1 MKNPAISFFVLLL
14 MVDASAEAQEKFSRV
29 KVFGDSANP
38 YQQQAFIYGALQ
50 VDHCHFEDDAY
61 VVEIGA
67 AEMAQLKASAYKYR
81 VLVDDIAEHFRLN
94 NDVSSFYES
103 DRRDQ
108 RLAFSSPCTQV
119 ANIITTPLDFTPGS
133 MGGYYTYAEMVAKIG
148 ALAAAYPSIVD
159 TFSIGRT
166 IEGRDIWCIKISDNA
181 AADENEAEVLFHGLQ
196 HAREAISGTSLIFF
210 AQYLAENYARN
221 NSVRQLVNNRELFII
236 PCVNADGY
244 VYNQTT
250 NPAGGG
256 NWRKNR
262 RQLGGGQFGVDLNRN
277 YNADWGNCSAPVAG
291 IAASCGSG
299 VASTANNTYWG
310 TAPFSE
316 PETRAIRDF
325 TAARNFR
332 MSIDQHSEGAYN
344 TLPHGRVSLHPTHN
358 LIDSQFLYGFA
369 SSAMATYNC
378 HRLGNNLQ
386 TLNYE
391 VAGGNKDWMFQGDTS
406 MRINPRKI
414 YSFTSEAGG
423 GSFWPMASQIIPLAK
438 GLTFQYL
445 QAALVAG
452 AYADVQDAGDAAI
465 TSISGNLAFTV
476 RRVGILDGPITV
488 ALVPLQNMSDAGTA
502 ITLPAGTLPNYY
514 NTTSGNISYSLPI
527 GLGVGQV
534 VKFIWRVTAG
544 GISTD
549 DTISKIYNPVT
560 VVYDDMETGLATSR
574 WTISSGWGYTAAG
587 MGLNGAG
594 RSLAESPVGSYTSG
608 STRTL
613 TYRTAINL
621 SDATAAYLSFWVRH
635 RSENCQDI
643 LRIRISTNGG
653 ATYTNLCG
661 KLTIA
666 ERTGTLAGEPAL
678 TGIREEWSK
687 ELIDLSN
694 YTGSGMNNIR
704 LQFQFVSNTDPSNTV
719 DPYYRKRDDGFF
731 LDNIQLIKT
740 TARLILLPVAFLSFE
755 GKIVGDGKVELK
767 WNTTINDQHD
777 YFEVQRSVDGLQ
789 FITIG
794 QVGTAPP
801 CMFMDTAALPGV
813 NYYRIKQ
820 VDKNGSF
827 AYSTVIRVQYAKNK
841 LSYSLY
847 PNPAHDVVKLYVT
860 GSKDEQ
866 LRVVLSDLSGRRLA
880 EQNVVVQPSAT
891 ELKLSLAAYPAQVL
905 VLSIFDAKGGL
916 LATEKLV
923 KY

>member
-1 MKNPAISFFVLLL
+1 MKNPAIPFVLFLL
-14 MVDASAEAQEKFSRV
+14 MTDVSAEAQEKFSRV
-29 KVFGDSANP
+29 KIFSDSLNP
-38 YQQQAFIYGALQ
+38 YKQQAFIYGSLQ

-67 AEMAQLKASAYKYR
+67 AELAQLKASSYKYQI
-81 VLVDDIAEHFRLN
+81 VVDDIAEHFRRN
-94 NDVSSFYES
+94 NDVSRFYES
-103 DRRDQ
+103 DRTDQ
-108 RLAFSSPCTQV
+108 RLAFTSPCTQV
-119 ANIITTPLDFTPGS
+119 TNIIPTPVSFTPGS
-133 MGGYYTYAEMVAKIG
+133 MGGYYTYAEMVTKIG
-148 ALAAAYPSIVD
+148 ELADAYPSIVD

-166 IEGRDIWCIKISDNA
+166 IEGRDIWCVKISDNA
-181 AADENEAEVLFHGLQ
+181 AIDENEAEVLFHGLQ

-210 AQYLAENYARN
+210 AQYLAENYRI
-221 NSVRQLVNNRELFII
+221 NSNVRQLVNNRELFII

-250 NPAGGG
+250 NPGGG
-256 NWRKNR
+256 GGWRKNR
-262 RQLGGGQFGVDLNRN
+262 RPLGGGQFGVDLNRN
-277 YNADWGNCSAPVAG
+277 YNADWGNCNPPVAG
-291 IAASCGSG
+291 VAASCGSG

-310 TAPFSE
+310 TRPFSE

-325 TAARNFR
+325 TASRNFR
-332 MSIDQHSEGAYN
+332 MSIDQHSEGSYN

-369 SSAMATYNC
+369 SSVMATYNC

-406 MRINPRKI
+406 MSINPRKV

-438 GLTFQYL
+438 GLSFQYL

-452 AYADVQDAGDAAI
+452 VYSDVQDAGDAAL
-465 TSISGNLAFTV
+465 TSISGDLNFSV

-488 ALVPLQNMSDAGTA
+488 ALIPLQNMTDAGTP
-502 ITLPAGTLPNYY
+502 ITLPTGTLPNYY
-514 NTTSGNISYSLPI
+514 NTTAGNISYSLPI

-534 VKFIWRVTAG
+534 VKFIWRVTAD

-549 DTISKIYNPVT
+549 DTVSKIYNPVT
-560 VVYDDMETGLATSR
+560 IVYDDMEAGAATTR

-587 MGLNGAG
+587 LGLNGVG
-594 RSLAESPVGSYTSG
+594 RSLAESPVGNYTSG

-653 ATYTNLCG
+653 TSYTNLCG
-661 KLTIA
+661 KLTIS
-666 ERTGTLAGEPAL
+666 ERAGTLAGEPAL
-678 TGIREEWSK
+678 TGIREEWSR
-687 ELIDLSN
+687 ELIDLSS
-694 YTGSGMNNIR
+694 YTGAGMNNIR
-704 LQFQFVSNTDPSNTV
+704 LQFQFVSNTDPSNSA
-719 DPYYRKRDDGFF
+719 DPYYRKRDDGFY
-731 LDNIQLIKT
+731 LDNIQLIKST
-740 TARLILLPVAFLSFE
+740 SRLIVLPVEFLSFE
-755 GKIVGDGKVELK
+755 GKKLSNGNVELK
-767 WNTTINDQHD
+767 WNATTDDQHD
-777 YFEVQRSVDGLQ
+777 YFEVQRSLDGLQ
-789 FITIG
+789 FTAIG
-794 QVGTAPP
+794 QVRTPPP
-801 CMFMDTAALPGV
+801 CVFIDTAALPGV
-813 NYYRIKQ
+813 NYYRIRQ

-827 AYSTVIRVQYAKNK
+827 GYSTVIRVQYAKNR

-847 PNPAHDVVKLYVT
+847 PNPAHDIMRLSLAGIKN
-860 GSKDEQ
+860 EQ
-866 LRVVLSDLSGRRLA
+866 LRVVLSDLSGRKVS
-880 EQNVVVQPSAT
+880 EQNVVMQQSAT
-891 ELKLSLAAYPAQVL
+891 ELKLSLAAYPAQVF
-905 VLSIFDAKGGL
+905 VLSIFDARGTL
-916 LATEKLV
+916 VAMEKIV